1 MEQIVEQALTDE
13 GLPFL
18 GWRDVPVDPSDLGAM
33 VLETEPCHRQIFIG
47 RPATVADE
55 DAFERRLF
63 TARKVI
69 SNKVYGLKDERTSTY
84 YPVSLSTRTIVY
96 KGMVLVDQL
105 GEYYRDLQDV
115 ALRLG
120 PRPGAPALRHQH
132 LPDLAPV
139 APLPDGRA

>member
-1 MEQIVEQALTDE
+1 M
-13 GLPFL
+13 
-18 GWRDVPVDPSDLGAM
+18 PVDPSDLGVM
-33 VLETEPCHRQIFIG
+33 VKETEPRHRQIFIG
-47 RPATVADE
+47 RPPTVADE

-63 TARKVI
+63 IARKVI
-69 SNKVYGLKDERTSTY
+69 SNKVYGLKDARASTY

-105 GEYYRDLQDV
+105 GDYYRDLQDERFV
-115 ALRLG
+115 SGAR
-120 PRPGAPALRHQH
+120 PRAPALRHQH